1 MHILFSLFQI
11 QQNYIKTFI
20 NLKKKKKIKMIDK
33 RNDETLYQHSSLK
46 SCFILKCN
54 QK

>member
-20 NLKKKKKIKMIDK
+20 TLKKKKNQ
-33 RNDETLYQHSSLK
+33 NDR
-46 SCFILKCN
+46 
-54 QK
+54 